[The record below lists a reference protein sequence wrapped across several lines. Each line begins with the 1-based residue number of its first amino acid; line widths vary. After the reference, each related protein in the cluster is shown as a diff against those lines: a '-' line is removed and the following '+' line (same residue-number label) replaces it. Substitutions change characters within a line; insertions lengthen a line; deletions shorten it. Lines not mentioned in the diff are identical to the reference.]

1 MKKYPS
7 NRMLGEREMLNGK
20 VRWSSTHSS
29 IFLFLIFVSLINI
42 LYIMLC
48 FQAGKYV
55 WLTYEQVYD
64 LVLKVGNSIRVCGVA
79 QVSLKNSLQLNF
91 YKAHMLI

>member
-1 MKKYPS
+1 
-7 NRMLGEREMLNGK
+7 
-20 VRWSSTHSS
+20 
-29 IFLFLIFVSLINI
+29 
-42 LYIMLC
+42 MLC